1 MEQPRQNKYLANMD
15 AMHLDQMRVLLR
27 ESLTLALSN
36 PFERRPATEMIVA
49 YFARFFSH
57 DTLIQQKFEVELELI
72 NANQLRGGTAYNRE
86 TDSEEKKEDT
96 EDGK

>member
-1 MEQPRQNKYLANMD
+1 MEQPRQNQYLANMD

-36 PFERRPATEMIVA
+36 PFGKRPATEMLVA

-57 DTLIQQKFEVELELI
+57 DTLIQAKFEVELELSKS
-72 NANQLRGGTAYNRE
+72 NQLRGGTAMYDRE
-86 TDSEEKKEDT
+86 TNKENT

>member
-1 MEQPRQNKYLANMD
+1 MD

-36 PFERRPATEMIVA
+36 PFGKRPATEMIVA

-57 DTLIQQKFEVELELI
+57 ETLIQQKFEVELELM

-96 EDGK
+96 ANGK